1 MRKKIM
7 SMLCCPITHT
17 PLSKITEKK
26 LTDLNLAID
35 KGLIIDRDKK
45 IIKMK
50 LTDALVTEDG
60 MMLYAIEDGIP
71 VLLEN
76 RSISLDQLD

>member
-1 MRKKIM
+1 MFII
-7 SMLCCPITHT
+7 SV
-17 PLSKITEKK
+17 KITEKK